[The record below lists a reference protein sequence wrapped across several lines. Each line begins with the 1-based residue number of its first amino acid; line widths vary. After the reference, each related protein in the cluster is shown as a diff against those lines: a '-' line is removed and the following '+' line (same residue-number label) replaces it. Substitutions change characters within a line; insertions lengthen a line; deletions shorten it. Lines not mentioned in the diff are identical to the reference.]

1 MELIDYQESKEYG
14 KKVLANYIIYLNLLG
29 IDTKITTLLDN
40 LDKPLETDR
49 FR

>member
-1 MELIDYQESKEYG
+1 MELIDYEQSREYG
-14 KKVLANYIIYLNLLG
+14 KKVLANFVIYLNKLG
-29 IDTKITTLLDN
+29 VETKISSLLDS